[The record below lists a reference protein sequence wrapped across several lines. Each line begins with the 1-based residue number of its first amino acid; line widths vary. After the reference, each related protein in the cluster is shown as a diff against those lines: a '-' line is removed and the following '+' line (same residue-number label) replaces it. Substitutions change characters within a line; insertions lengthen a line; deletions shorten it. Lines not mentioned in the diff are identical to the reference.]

1 MIESCACAPL
11 PCESIACLA
20 FTHLL
25 LHVGL
30 FGIVVCSAA
39 CLTFCGVGELLG
51 LHSSYLVCF
60 LAGYCVD
67 VGLALWAD

>member
-1 MIESCACAPL
+1 MLESCVCAPL

-25 LHVGL
+25 LLVGL
-30 FGIVVCSAA
+30 FGIAVCSAA

-60 LAGYCVD
+60 WAGYCVD